1 MHFHSCGSSSTFL
14 SRCEDCARRECN
26 FDVDQDCMEKH
37 AGVEPAAEVANRL
50 VAETHLKVDVAR
62 KLLDQYGWDFDAALE
77 NFLEL
82 KEAGMLPPDIFND
95 A

>member
-1 MHFHSCGSSSTFL
+1 
-14 SRCEDCARRECN
+14 
-26 FDVDQDCMEKH
+26 MEKH

-77 NFLEL
+77 NFLEM
-82 KEAGMLPPDIFND
+82 KEAGNLPPHIFSD
-95 A
+95 AYV